1 MKIKTIIYIFSL
13 IFFINCYIEEGNIYM
28 KLTSNITLYHNQNKY
43 FNKNYYTVALKVGTP
58 GDEYEVQVDTSSAT
72 SWLPSTRCK
81 NCIMAHRL
89 YDPEDSRTSSPT
101 EIKIEIEDEDGNVE
115 GYQTQDN
122 IQLGSYKLKQYAFVD
137 VTRVSNNFND
147 HYQGKLGLGYK
158 SRTLAHDEF
167 NFLDKL
173 KKNNLIKKRIFSIN
187 AINDKKGMLFI
198 GDIPGKRYTSF
209 CNLTNT
215 DYLDDLYQESWVCK
229 MTHVGIFDTEKG
241 IFNKIKFY
249 DELKNNKLV
258 NFDSAYDFISVPIS
272 EKENIEKLLGKAKLE
287 CTETKRN
294 EAKSHSKDKLRNRIR
309 EEEIT
314 ISCETNMAEL
324 KKKKL
329 ALSFLLQG
337 HSYSLPLENLF
348 TDGVKDGEMD
358 MLIKYIDDEDAIW
371 TFGYPFFSQF
381 LMIFNMDDMHVGIKK
396 LKKTA
401 LPIVVINNKDMLQYN
416 LGEDSSLMSKVLKVC
431 GYITLVLV
439 ALAII
444 FFVYRAIR
452 KNTVDSK
459 LIQTIQENKVDPIY

>member
-1 MKIKTIIYIFSL
+1 M
-13 IFFINCYIEEGNIYM
+13 E
-28 KLTSNITLYHNQNKY
+28 
-43 FNKNYYTVALKVGTP
+43 
-58 GDEYEVQVDTSSAT
+58 
-72 SWLPSTRCK
+72 
-81 NCIMAHRL
+81 
-89 YDPEDSRTSSPT
+89 
-101 EIKIEIEDEDGNVE
+101 
-115 GYQTQDN
+115 
-122 IQLGSYKLKQYAFVD
+122 
-137 VTRVSNNFND
+137 
-147 HYQGKLGLGYK
+147 
-158 SRTLAHDEF
+158 
-167 NFLDKL
+167 
-173 KKNNLIKKRIFSIN
+173 
-187 AINDKKGMLFI
+187 
-198 GDIPGKRYTSF
+198 
-209 CNLTNT
+209 
-215 DYLDDLYQESWVCK
+215 
-229 MTHVGIFDTEKG
+229 
-241 IFNKIKFY
+241 
-249 DELKNNKLV
+249 
-258 NFDSAYDFISVPIS
+258 
-272 EKENIEKLLGKAKLE
+272 
-287 CTETKRN
+287 
-294 EAKSHSKDKLRNRIR
+294 
-309 EEEIT
+309 
-314 ISCETNMAEL
+314 EL

-348 TDGVKDGEMD
+348 TDGVKVGEMD